1 MRIALVTLLAVAV
14 WLCPAHAASSFTTT
28 HIPNDEAA
36 HFSFPS
42 GESESYYTDAMLA
55 LKVESVYADGVA
67 LTAMPHDSTLR
78 SHIKANIY
86 RPVLPTKMIYQLHYR
101 QFISVLSRSK
111 SGVANLVSYE
121 IPMDAKKI
129 EISYR
134 VRYPNGKISQE
145 MSVTSL
151 SSYDFKE
158 VNDK

>member
-1 MRIALVTLLAVAV
+1 MEAPKHDSERL
-14 WLCPAHAASSFTTT
+14 
-28 HIPNDEAA
+28 AA
-36 HFSFPS
+36 H
-42 GESESYYTDAMLA
+42 
-55 LKVESVYADGVA
+55 
-67 LTAMPHDSTLR
+67 LR
-78 SHIKANIY
+78 AFIEAIKANIY
-86 RPVLPTKMIYQLHYR
+86 RPVLPTKMIYRLHYR

-151 SSYDFKE
+151 SSYDF
-158 VNDK
+158 